1 MQKRL
6 REECKEITDISYLVD
21 DKDAMNEALKRLE
34 HVRQDL
40 RKKTSAQSGISL
52 RLSPQKKKLK
62 LSSADYHKVFYKKL
76 QRRKKYKR
84 HDKKESLIIDLSCG
98 DKQIL
103 NQQKRNRKSV
113 SSSKH
118 ILSFNFD

>member
-1 MQKRL
+1 MQLEEQEIGTTKHDTGQLHEKQISTLQKRL

-40 RKKTSAQSGISL
+40 HKKTSAQSGISL
-52 RLSPQKKKLK
+52 RLSPHKKKLK

-84 HDKKESLIIDLSCG
+84 HDKKESLIIDLS
-98 DKQIL
+98 
-103 NQQKRNRKSV
+103 
-113 SSSKH
+113 
-118 ILSFNFD
+118 

>member
-6 REECKEITDISYLVD
+6 GEECKEIIDISYVVD
-21 DKDAMNEALKRLE
+21 DKDAINEALKRLE

-52 RLSPQKKKLK
+52 RLSPEKKKLK

-84 HDKKESLIIDLSCG
+84 HDKME
-98 DKQIL
+98 
-103 NQQKRNRKSV
+103 
-113 SSSKH
+113 
-118 ILSFNFD
+118 